1 MQRAASECTLLSFLC
16 RLRWSK
22 LLAAPGTL
30 LSFHRRLGRDQ
41 GGTEELFYMFIIY
54 ILYLNKL
61 QASKLWIACSRQSLN
76 LML

>member
-41 GGTEELFYMFIIY
+41 GGTEKLFNMFII
-54 ILYLNKL
+54 
-61 QASKLWIACSRQSLN
+61 
-76 LML
+76 